1 MNNKII
7 YHQVKPG
14 CDCPDGIAAAYV
26 ASLAHPDAEIIGWTY
41 QSENLPKTQLGD
53 RLIIVDFSFKGD
65 VIENWIRQGVELVV
79 LDHHKTAEQELSRFL
94 TGNFADQ
101 LLNRDK
107 YDIRFEME
115 ECGATLTWKYFFPNE
130 PMPPFLEYVRDRD
143 LWDFVLPKSEE
154 IHEAVVALRRSFY
167 LFDMLCLMSREELLR
182 FISPIGEKLLE
193 PKRKAIA
200 DAALRYQ
207 WDNVAGYKVPLVRLN
222 PDGSEDRLTS
232 DICMKL
238 YRDIPEAPFVACV
251 ANDGSYYSLRSD
263 KNKPDG
269 GFDVG
274 DLALSQ
280 GGGGHRNA
288 AGFSISNN
296 DNS

>member
-1 MNNKII
+1 MGKVT
-7 YHQVKPG
+7 HR
-14 CDCPDGIAAAYV
+14 
-26 ASLAHPDAEIIGWTY
+26 DAEIIGWTY
-41 QSENLPKTQLGD
+41 QSEDLPEVQTGD

-65 VIENWIRQGVELVV
+65 VIENWIKQGIELIV
-79 LDHHKTAEQELSRFL
+79 LDHHKTAEQELARFL
-94 TGNFADQ
+94 TGNFAEH

-115 ECGATLTWKYFFPNE
+115 ECGATLTWKYFFPNK
-130 PMPPFLEYVRDRD
+130 PMPAWLSYVRDRD
-143 LWDFVLPKSEE
+143 LWDFKLPGSEE
-154 IHEAVVALRRSFY
+154 INEAVSGMRRNFN
-167 LFDMLCLMSREELLR
+167 LFAMLFLMSEQDLIK
-182 FISPIGEKLLE
+182 FVAPVGEKLLA

-200 DAALRYQ
+200 DAASRHQ
-207 WDNVAGYKVPLVRLN
+207 WEDVVGYKVPLVRLN

-238 YRDIPEAPFVACV
+238 YRDIPEAPFVACIT
-251 ANDGSYYSLRSD
+251 NDGSYYSLRSD

-274 DLALSQ
+274 DLAKTQ

-288 AGFSISNN
+288 SGFSRSID